1 MVKTI
6 RQTYSINAPAEK
18 VWLALV
24 DAKAI
29 DNWGAGPAKMSKK
42 EGVEFFLWGGD
53 IHGKNIEV
61 IPKKKLVQE
70 WMAGSWDKYSKV
82 TFVLSEKE
90 GKTHVVLIHKD
101 VPDKEVIEIEDGWKQ
116 CYMEPLKEYVERGR

>member
-6 RQTYSINAPAEK
+6 RQTYHINASAEK
-18 VWLALV
+18 VWHALV

-29 DNWGAGPAKMSKK
+29 DNWGGGPAKMNSKK
-42 EGVEFFLWGGD
+42 NAEFSLWGGD

-61 IPKKKLVQE
+61 IPEKKLVQE
-70 WMAGSWDKYSKV
+70 WMSGSWDKYSKV
-82 TFVLSEKE
+82 TFILNGKE
-90 GKTHVVLIHKD
+90 SKTHVELIHED

-116 CYMEPLKEYVERGR
+116 YYMEPLKEWVEGR